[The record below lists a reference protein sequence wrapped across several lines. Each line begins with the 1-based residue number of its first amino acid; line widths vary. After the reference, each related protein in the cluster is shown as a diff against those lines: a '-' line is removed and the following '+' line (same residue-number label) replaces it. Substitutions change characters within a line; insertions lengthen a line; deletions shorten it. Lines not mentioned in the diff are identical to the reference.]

1 MGFSTNVAWWAFNLV
16 NQYQDLNFKLIN
28 AEVRTKAVQVEAK
41 GQQLVVEW
49 EREADAIAE
58 SSHTAALEMLTRR
71 SNAFAE
77 DVVADW
83 WQFAWSLF
91 AKYRGFKVTSG
102 EGDHGVDA
110 KAQAYPAW
118 WLESADVGFTL
129 WSPQGPFHGVPDEV
143 SRFGESALADKAFG
157 PAVPAGIV
165 ALGSLLGM
173 FAMVAAFQ
181 AGRRHGKQATA
192 DHYVAYPRGHIV
204 QLLIGDRKRPGGVSN
219 FL

>member
-28 AEVRTKAVQVEAK
+28 AEVRTKASQVEAK

-58 SSHTAALEMLTRR
+58 SSPTAALEMLTRR

-91 AKYRGFKVTSG
+91 AKYRGSRVPTWASPCGLHRGPSMVCPTRCHASERPLLPTRPSVLRFLQALWPW
-102 EGDHGVDA
+102 GVA
-110 KAQAYPAW
+110 MA
-118 WLESADVGFTL
+118 
-129 WSPQGPFHGVPDEV
+129 
-143 SRFGESALADKAFG
+143 SR
-157 PAVPAGIV
+157 
-165 ALGSLLGM
+165 
-173 FAMVAAFQ
+173 Q
-181 AGRRHGKQATA
+181 RRIT
-192 DHYVAYPRGHIV
+192 
-204 QLLIGDRKRPGGVSN
+204 
-219 FL
+219 